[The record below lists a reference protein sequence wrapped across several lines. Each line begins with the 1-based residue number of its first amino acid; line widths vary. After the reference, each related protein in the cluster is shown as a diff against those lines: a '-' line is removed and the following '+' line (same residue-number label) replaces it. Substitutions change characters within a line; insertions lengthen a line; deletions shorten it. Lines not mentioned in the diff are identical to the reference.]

1 MTIPTLDPVSRS
13 REYVLYNAALR
24 AEVVHGWLFDG
35 QSHRTLDQDV
45 LGLDPVESRG
55 YQSMGILHHLGLK
68 KDFRALFA
76 GQTLAY
82 AVDALSNDA
91 QDFGRILEHLDTSL
105 TRPTQN
111 LASLKREEQAELSAA
126 GVDSSENRAK
136 RIAAAVAK
144 PERMRVYSYTYR
156 RNADIVAEALIRAG
170 GVCEKCSSP
179 APFVRASDGT
189 PFLEVHHVTPLS
201 GGGEDRLENVM
212 ALCPNCHRE
221 VHFGES

>member
-1 MTIPTLDPVSRS
+1 MNIPILDPVTRS
-13 REYVLYNAALR
+13 REYDLYS
-24 AEVVHGWLFDG
+24 EVVRAAVVRGWLFDG
-35 QSHRTLDQDV
+35 HSHRTLDHDV

-68 KDFRALFA
+68 KDFRGLFA
-76 GQTLAY
+76 GQTS
-82 AVDALSNDA
+82 AVAIAALSNDV
-91 QDFGRILEHLDTSL
+91 QNFGRILEHLDTTL
-105 TRPTQN
+105 ARPAQN
-111 LASLKREEQAELSAA
+111 LASLKREEQAELKAA
-126 GVDSSENRAK
+126 GADSSENRAK
-136 RIAAAVAK
+136 RIVAAATK

-156 RNADIVAEALIRAG
+156 RNADIVAEALFRAG

-201 GGGEDRLENVM
+201 GGGEDRLENVL
-212 ALCPNCHRE
+212 ALCPNCHRK